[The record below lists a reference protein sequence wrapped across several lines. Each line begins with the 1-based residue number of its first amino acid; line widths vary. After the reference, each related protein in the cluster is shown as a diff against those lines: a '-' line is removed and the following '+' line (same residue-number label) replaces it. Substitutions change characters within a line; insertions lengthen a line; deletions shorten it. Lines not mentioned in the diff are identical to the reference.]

1 MMAEN
6 LPSLD
11 LVFEAAQ
18 KELDFQ
24 FEQINSLDTKA
35 SIRLASAGIQ
45 AAGRR
50 AKGRGGI

>member
-1 MMAEN
+1 MAQN

-24 FEQINSLDTKA
+24 FEQVNSLVN
-35 SIRLASAGIQ
+35 
-45 AAGRR
+45 
-50 AKGRGGI
+50 